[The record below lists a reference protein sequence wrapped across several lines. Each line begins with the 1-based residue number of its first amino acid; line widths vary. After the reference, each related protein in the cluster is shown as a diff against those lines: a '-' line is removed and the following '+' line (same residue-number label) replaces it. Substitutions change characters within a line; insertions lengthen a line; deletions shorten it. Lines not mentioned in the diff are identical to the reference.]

1 MRHTK
6 TKKVTQIA
14 IYNSLRFCEEDINIK
29 PTSLNKL
36 QGQKVKK
43 GLQFN
48 SKIDCQFKFP
58 HKKS

>member
-14 IYNSLRFCEEDINIK
+14 IYNSLTFCEEDINIK

-36 QGQKVKK
+36 QG
-43 GLQFN
+43 
-48 SKIDCQFKFP
+48 
-58 HKKS
+58 